1 MSWSVVVL
9 HCLQPWNLSCREQ
22 IRCTSRTCKFS
33 PNHPSTCM
41 PPRCTLTCWQYR
53 QFPEQYSPNISS
65 YCPSCLGRRHQ

>member
-1 MSWSVVVL
+1 MPSSVCHVYLLCGHVV
-9 HCLQPWNLSCREQ
+9 NM